1 MKKEAKEL
9 LKDKKKIDCC
19 WENIDKPKYISR
31 AYWVCPVCG
40 KDISLM
46 YCLYMEAIEKGKKF
60 TDEYHIKNKA
70 MTNP

>member
-1 MKKEAKEL
+1 MMLEIRNDDGSPLKKVEEKAE
-9 LKDKKKIDCC
+9 CC

-46 YCLYMEAIEKGKKF
+46 YCLYMDAVEQGKKF
-60 TDEYHIKNKA
+60 VK
-70 MTNP
+70 